1 MVRKYEIMYILDQDT
16 TEVKD
21 IQSKLHAIL
30 ETNGGKIIESSDWG
44 LKNFA
49 YEINR
54 KEKGYYTVL
63 ITETSS
69 ENINEFQR
77 IAKIDKNVVRV
88 MVINTESEKRYEQTT
103 KLSKTDMTKY
113 KEEKRAPKPFEKR
126 FNREGYKG
134 PNTTPT
140 SSEQKVEKIE
150 KEVE

>member
-16 TEVKD
+16 SEVKD
-21 IQSKLHAIL
+21 VQKKLHAIL
-30 ETNGGKIIESSDWG
+30 ENNGGKIVESADWG

-49 YEINR
+49 YPINR

-63 ITETSS
+63 ISDTSA

-77 IAKIDKNVVRV
+77 VAKIDKNVVRV

-103 KLSKTDMTKY
+103 KLSKTDMSKF

-126 FNREGYKG
+126 FNREGFNKT
-134 PNTTPT
+134 NNN
-140 SSEQKVEKIE
+140 SENKTEKPAE
-150 KEVE
+150 